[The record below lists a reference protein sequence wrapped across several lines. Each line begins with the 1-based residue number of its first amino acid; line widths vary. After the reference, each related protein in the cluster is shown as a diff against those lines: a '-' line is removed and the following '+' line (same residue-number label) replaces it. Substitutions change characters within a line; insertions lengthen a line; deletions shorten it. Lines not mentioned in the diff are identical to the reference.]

1 MAILF
6 KSAFD
11 SAHDWQGE
19 LARLLPDQDV
29 RPWPEVGAP
38 EEIEFAIVWA
48 PEPGELECYPNLRA
62 IFSLGAGVD
71 NILSDPDLP
80 AGVPVV
86 RLVDPELTGQMSEY
100 VVLNVLRHHRD
111 FPAYEHFQRK
121 GQWRRLPAPEA
132 AATGVGFMGL
142 GVLGSDAARKLRPF
156 GFRLMG
162 WTRRPRRLKG
172 VRCLHGPEGRN
183 RFLARSDILVCLLP
197 LTPATRGILN
207 AETFAALPQ
216 GAAVIN
222 CARGAHLV
230 ERDLLEALDSG
241 HLSGATLDV
250 FDTEPLPEGHPF
262 WGHPKI
268 TVTPHIAGV
277 TLPHSAAERV
287 AANIRRLQKGEP
299 LADVVD
305 LEAGY

>member
-6 KSAFD
+6 KGEFD
-11 SAHDWQGE
+11 GAHDWQGE
-19 LARLLPDQDV
+19 LARLLPDQEI
-29 RPWPEVGAP
+29 RLWPEAGAR

-48 PEPGELECYPNLRA
+48 PEPGELRRYPNLRA

-86 RLVDPELTGQMSEY
+86 RLVDPELTRQMSEY
-100 VVLNVLRHHRD
+100 VALNVLRHHRH

-121 GQWRRLPAPEA
+121 GVWRRLAAPDTA
-132 AATGVGFMGL
+132 STGVGLMGL
-142 GVLGSDAARKLRPF
+142 GVLGADAARKLRPF
-156 GFRLMG
+156 RFRLMG
-162 WTRRPRRLKG
+162 WTRRPRRLNG
-172 VRCLHGPEGRN
+172 VECFHGPEGLRP
-183 RFLARSDILVCLLP
+183 FLARTDILVCLLP
-197 LTPATRGILN
+197 LTPATAGILN
-207 AETFAALPQ
+207 AETFAALPP

-222 CARGAHLV
+222 CARGGHLV
-230 ERDLLEALDSG
+230 DRDLLEALDSG

-250 FDTEPLPEGHPF
+250 FDTEPLPEDHPF
-262 WGHPKI
+262 WSHPRI

-277 TLPHSAAERV
+277 TLPRSGAERV
-287 AANIRRLQKGEP
+287 AANIRRLEKGEP

-305 LEAGY
+305 PETGY

>member
-86 RLVDPELTGQMSEY
+86 RLVDPELTRQMSEY

-183 RFLARSDILVCLLP
+183 PFLARSDILVCLLP

>member
-86 RLVDPELTGQMSEY
+86 RLVDPELTRQMSEY

-162 WTRRPRRLKG
+162 WTRAPRRLKG
-172 VRCLHGPEGRN
+172 VRCLHGPEGRSP
-183 RFLARSDILVCLLP
+183 FLARSDILVCLLP

-250 FDTEPLPEGHPF
+250 FDTEPLSEGHPF

>member
-86 RLVDPELTGQMSEY
+86 RLVDPELTRQMSEY

-250 FDTEPLPEGHPF
+250 FDTEPLSEGHPF

>member
-86 RLVDPELTGQMSEY
+86 RLVDPELTRQMSEY

-207 AETFAALPQ
+207 AETFAALPH